1 MVLMLF
7 VVLFILL
14 FSGIPVFIALALSS
28 TIALFGFTNVPLE
41 VVPQRMLAGIDKFS
55 LMAIPFFILA
65 ANVMQGGGLSK
76 RILDL
81 ANALVGHYRGGLA
94 MTVVV
99 ASIFF
104 GAISGSSPATVIAIG
119 ALMIPALNKAGY
131 GSNFSNGLVT
141 SSSAVA
147 VIIPP
152 SIGLIVYGSVTGVS
166 VGDLFVAGILPGILF
181 GVVFMIYSFYYAVK
195 HNVKASEKVSRKEL
209 WEALKSAIWAL
220 GIPIVIIVGIYGG
233 VFTPTESA
241 AVAAV
246 YAIFIAVFIYKDLN
260 LKELM
265 KAAIETGVGTA
276 QIMILLSAA
285 SIFAWVLTKFQ
296 VPQALAEVMVSI
308 SDSKIV
314 ILIMMN
320 IIMLLAGM
328 FIDSASFTIILAPL
342 FLPIAQNYGI
352 DPVHLGVI
360 MILNGAIGMFSPPF
374 GLNLF
379 VASGISKTP
388 VAGVIRGVMP
398 FLLLSLLTL
407 LLVIYIEEIS
417 LFLPNLFK

>member
-1 MVLMLF
+1 MVGILF
-7 VVLFILL
+7 ITLFILL
-14 FSGIPVFIALALSS
+14 FSGIPVFIALSLASI
-28 TIALFGFTNVPLE
+28 IALFGFTDIPLE

-65 ANVMQGGGLSK
+65 ANVMQGGGLSS
-76 RILDL
+76 RILNL
-81 ANALVGHYRGGLA
+81 ANALVGHFRGGLA

-131 GSNFSNGLVT
+131 GSDFSNGLVT

-166 VGDLFVAGILPGILF
+166 VGDLFVAGIVPGILF

-195 HNVKASEKVSRKEL
+195 HKVKPSKRVSGKEL
-209 WEALKSAIWAL
+209 WQAFRSSVWAL
-220 GIPIVIIVGIYGG
+220 GIPIVIVVGIYGG

-246 YAIFIAVFIYKDLN
+246 YAIFIALFIYKDLDFKGLLN
-260 LKELM
+260 T
-265 KAAIETGVGTA
+265 AIETGVGTA
-276 QIMILLSAA
+276 QIMVLLSAA

-296 VPQALAEVMVSI
+296 VPQILAESMISI
-308 SDSKIV
+308 SDSKIM
-314 ILIMMN
+314 ILLMMN
-320 IIMLLAGM
+320 VIMLLAGM

-342 FLPIAQNYGI
+342 FLPIATNYGI

-360 MILNGAIGMFSPPF
+360 MILNGALGMFTPPF

-379 VASGISKTP
+379 VASGVSKVP
-388 VAGVIRGVMP
+388 VAGIIRGVIP
-398 FLLLSLLTL
+398 FILLSLVTL
-407 LLVIYIEEIS
+407 FLVIYIEEIS